1 MSGSDDELNS
11 QDKGLTGLPSKGSN
25 WSSIKILNLSRNR
38 IEEIN
43 ASDLPPSLE
52 YLDLSDNPLRIIRG
66 LFPETLKHLILRNTN
81 VGKLPVLPEALGEL
95 VINGSPISKKYYMSS
110 QYKISDKM
118 TIQRISGKPF
128 EKYETMLNK
137 TPRVRNNPVNNI
149 HENVSNSEINMTTN
163 LGGGAMIGGD
173 PISTTPFVMILDH
186 RETDDDIIYRVLTLN
201 EGEKEVMKQFLEPY
215 QPIYASEA
223 PTIPLSS
230 DHPPVYFNSSH
241 GEDIFF
247 EKPVPPGCMYITLHQ
262 CGISTELRNY
272 YKIMLAFDD
281 IPKGIK
287 AKLRDPLKHKD
298 ELGKE
303 FGFTF
308 HIHYPEA
315 PHPSDRTYLESIK
328 YPFVDFH
335 IRNKSFFIKSGM
347 FSLDNDNHFTDT
359 SKEQGSQQVTHHYTG
374 GFTDNNLKN
383 MYEDSIFP
391 TYELVKRHLGG
402 SSDDIYEN
410 IDALTRDFKCTQS
423 WLFKKFPGIHYN
435 FSCRAIVHHDAKN
448 ERINRRRRK
457 SLEGAEALI
466 NAMSN
471 NAIQSKA
478 TRNMFERY
486 GDEGV
491 TRVIGKLVNRGINLN
506 EPTEYTELR
515 PLQQAVLFMQKD
527 MVAELVKV
535 KGIDKSNTDNLLK
548 EGLKRELAKT
558 TSEKRKEQIREIA
571 REIHRLL
578 HPPKAK
584 TLRRNT
590 FKRKTRRRN
599 KF

>member
-11 QDKGLTGLPSKGSN
+11 QDMGLTHLPSNEPS

-38 IEEIN
+38 IEEFN
-43 ASDLPPSLE
+43 ASELPPSLN

-66 LFPETLKHLILRNTN
+66 LFPETLEHLILRNTHI
-81 VGKLPVLPEALGEL
+81 GKLPPLPEALGEL
-95 VINGSPISKKYYMSS
+95 VIKGSPISKKYYMSS
-110 QYKISDKM
+110 QYTISDKT

-149 HENVSNSEINMTTN
+149 PENISNSEINMTN
-163 LGGGAMIGGD
+163 LGGGA
-173 PISTTPFVMILDH
+173 ISTTPFVMILDH

-215 QPIYASEA
+215 QPMYASEA

-230 DHPPVYFNSSH
+230 DHPSVYFNSSH

-281 IPKGIK
+281 IPKGMK

-298 ELGKE
+298 ELAKE

-328 YPFVDFH
+328 YPFVNFN

-347 FSLDNDNHFTDT
+347 FSLDNHNHFTDT
-359 SKEQGSQQVTHHYTG
+359 SKEEGSPQVTHHYTG
-374 GFTDNNLKN
+374 VFTDNNLKN

-391 TYELVKRHLGG
+391 TYDMVKRHLGG

-410 IDALTRDFKCTQS
+410 IDAVTHDFKCTQS

-448 ERINRRRRK
+448 DRIYQRRRK
-457 SLEGAEALI
+457 SLEGTEAYI
-466 NAMSN
+466 DQMSN

-486 GDEGV
+486 GDEDV
-491 TRVIGKLVNRGINLN
+491 TRIIGKLVNRGINLN

-558 TSEKRKEQIREIA
+558 TSEKIREKIREIA

-584 TLRRNT
+584 TL
-590 FKRKTRRRN
+590 KRKTLKRKTVRRN
-599 KF
+599 NF